1 MGKLFGTD
9 GVRGEANKDLT
20 SEFALRLGR
29 AAARVFGS
37 EKSLIVVGR
46 DTRISGKMLE
56 GALVAGFLSEGAN
69 VFLADVMPT
78 PAVSFLVGKVGATF
92 GAVISASHNPYQ
104 DNGIK
109 FFNSSGVKV
118 SDEMEKEI
126 EKQFEHMDGSGL
138 SQVGEAK
145 ELENAEQLY
154 IEHLCSSAR
163 VDLSGLEIV
172 LDCAN
177 GAAYRVCP
185 DAFARCGAMV
195 ESVGASPDGRNINSQ
210 CGSTHPQKCAE
221 MVRVSRADAG
231 FALDGDGDRCICV
244 DESGEVRDGDY
255 ILAIV
260 ARYLKERGVLSP
272 PVVVSTVMSN
282 LGLRRA
288 LEEMGI
294 ELVQTSVGD
303 RYVREEMERRG
314 AILGGEQSGHIIFA
328 QHEATGDG
336 SLTALMVAGIMKES
350 GRKLTELAA
359 AMQKYPQVLLNVRSR
374 QSKRLCADMPS
385 LKLIENLGGKLGEN
399 GRILVRSSGTET
411 VERVMVEASSYDEA
425 RAIAMEIARAI
436 SVDIDGEIE
445 D

>member
-1 MGKLFGTD
+1 KLFGTD
-9 GVRGEANKDLT
+9 GVRGEANKSLT

-29 AAARVFGS
+29 AAARVLGS
-37 EKSLIVVGR
+37 EKSLVVVGR

-56 GALVAGFLSEGAN
+56 SALVAGFLSEGAN
-69 VFLADVMPT
+69 VLLAEIMPT
-78 PAVSFLVGKVGATF
+78 PAVSFLVGKLGATF

-109 FFNSSGVKV
+109 FFNSSGIKI
-118 SDEMEKEI
+118 SDDTEREI
-126 EKQFEHMDGSGL
+126 EKQFEHLDGREPSR
-138 SQVGEAK
+138 VGEAK

-154 IEHLCSSAR
+154 IEHLCSSAN
-163 VDLSGLEIV
+163 VDLSGLRIV

-185 DAFARCGAMV
+185 DAFIRCGAMV
-195 ESVGASPDGRNINSQ
+195 ETMGVSPDGKNINFQ

-221 MVRVSRADAG
+221 MVCGSRADAG

-244 DESGEVRDGDY
+244 DENGEIRDGDY
-255 ILAIV
+255 ILAIA
-260 ARYLKERGVLSP
+260 ARYLKERGILSP
-272 PVVVSTVMSN
+272 PLVVSTVMSN

-328 QHEATGDG
+328 QHETTGDG
-336 SLTALMVAGIMKES
+336 LLTALIVAGIMKES
-350 GRKLTELAA
+350 GRKLTELAGL
-359 AMQKYPQVLLNVRSR
+359 MRKYPQVLLNVRS
-374 QSKRLCADMPS
+374 QSRRLCADMPS
-385 LKLIENLGGKLGEN
+385 LRLAEDLEGKLGEN
-399 GRILVRSSGTET
+399 GRILIRSSGTEM
-411 VERVMVEASSYDEA
+411 VERVMVEAPSHKEA
-425 RAIAMEIARAI
+425 HSIAMEIARAI
-436 SVDIDGEIE
+436 SVDIGGEIE
-445 D
+445 S